1 LNYGRLKGNDI
12 LEERILGRTN
22 LKVKALGFG
31 GIPIQRVSEKEAIEV
46 VRRCYDLGIN
56 YFDTA
61 RLYSV
66 SEDRIGKALED
77 VREKVFIATKSI
89 CRTENEFLQELDISL
104 KDLRTEWIDV
114 YQLHNVASK
123 EDWIKIS
130 SPGGALDAAY
140 KALDKGKIKHL
151 GITSH
156 NSSILTDI
164 VKKDIFEVIQ
174 IPYNYL
180 SLMAKE
186 ELLPLCNKMNVG
198 TVIMKPMAGGEF
210 SRADVALKFI
220 LKDENVDVVIP
231 GMMTVAEVEENVVI
245 ASQPYDLNAD
255 DLILIEE
262 DKNRLG
268 TQFCRGC
275 DYCQPCPQEIPIS
288 NILRVESFVKRLEGT
303 DKLKELVK
311 GSKEKVDSCI
321 DCGECESR
329 CPYHLPIREMFHE
342 KIEYIDRNIK

>member
-1 LNYGRLKGNDI
+1 M
-12 LEERILGRTN
+12 EERILGKTN

-31 GIPIQRVSEKEAIEV
+31 GIPIQRVSEEEAIEV

-89 CRTENEFLQELDISL
+89 CRTESEFLQELDISL

-130 SPGGALDAAY
+130 SRGGALEAAY
-140 KALDKGKIKHL
+140 KALDRGKIKHL

-156 NSSILTDI
+156 NSSILTEI

-186 ELLPLCNKMNVG
+186 ELLPLCNKKNVG

-231 GMMTVAEVEENVVI
+231 GMMSVVEVEENVAI
-245 ASQPYDLNAD
+245 TSHPYDLSAD
-255 DLILIEE
+255 DLKLIEE

-288 NILRVESFVKRLEGT
+288 NILRVESFVKRLKGT

>member
-1 LNYGRLKGNDI
+1 M
-12 LEERILGRTN
+12 EERILGKTN

-31 GIPIQRVSEKEAIEV
+31 GIPIQRVSEKEAIKV
-46 VRRCYDLGIN
+46 VRKCYDLGIN

-66 SEDRIGKALED
+66 SEDRIGKALEK
-77 VREKVFIATKSI
+77 VREKIFIATKSI

-114 YQLHNVASK
+114 YQLHNVSSK

-130 SPGGALDAAY
+130 SQGGALEAAY
-140 KALDKGKIKHL
+140 KALDRGKIKHL

-156 NSSILTDI
+156 NSSILTEI

-174 IPYNYL
+174 VPYNYL

-210 SRADVALKFI
+210 SRADLALKFI

-231 GMMTVAEVEENVVI
+231 GMMSVSEVEENVAI
-245 ASQPYDLNAD
+245 TSQPYDLNAD
-255 DLILIEE
+255 DLKLIEK

-288 NILRVESFVKRLEGT
+288 NILRVESFVKRLKGT

-321 DCGECESR
+321 KCGECESR
-329 CPYHLPIREMFHE
+329 CPYHLPIREMFPE